1 MINYL
6 KTNKM
11 KIEQTY
17 VSFSQAKLLKEKG
30 FNVNCTNAYAEER
43 LINKSTGGDRF
54 TGVYHLVT
62 LSKFHKRY
70 YSAPEQWQVV
80 EWLRVN
86 HGIWTHVHLEVK
98 IKGLEISNTGKYQA
112 SINRV
117 NHTSVFGKISEGDV
131 PDGPYRKPQNSPQ
144 EAYSEAFDFVL
155 TKLI

>member
-1 MINYL
+1 
-6 KTNKM
+6 M
-11 KIEQTY
+11 KIESRY
-17 VSFSQAKLLKEKG
+17 VTFEQAKLLKEKRFDVPTIYFWGKDMKIIRNYANHQKLNFNG
-30 FNVNCTNAYAEER
+30 F
-43 LINKSTGGDRF
+43 KSIYNQAISR
-54 TGVYHLVT
+54 
-62 LSKFHKRY
+62 
-70 YSAPEQWQVV
+70 PEQWQVV